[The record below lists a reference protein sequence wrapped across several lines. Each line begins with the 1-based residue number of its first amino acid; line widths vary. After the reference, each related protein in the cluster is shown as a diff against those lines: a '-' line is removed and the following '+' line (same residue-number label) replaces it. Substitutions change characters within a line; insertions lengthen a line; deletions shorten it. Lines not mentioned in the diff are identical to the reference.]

1 MTGRPSLEGA
11 VAGGLLGLAAGDA
24 LGSTVEFMGPQE
36 IELQY
41 GTHRE
46 MIGGGAFR
54 WEPGQ
59 GTDDTA
65 LAKAV
70 AAAYLDGEYSLG
82 KVADEF
88 LDWFYSDPPDIGNAT
103 RRALGRLAEDG
114 DPTISGLASENSC
127 GNGSLMRALPTAL
140 ARPDPERRRR
150 ETAEISAVTHAH
162 PKCVDSCIAYNE
174 MAAALLDGADPGQ
187 AAAAARALD
196 LHPTVR
202 ETLDLPAD
210 LPVDRL
216 RTSGY
221 VIHSLG
227 CAVWA
232 IQQPMDFE
240 ETLVKLVNRG
250 NDADTTGAIAGGLLG
265 IIVGVDGIPGRWLSP
280 LEYREYFTQAARRLV
295 QIRG

>member
-1 MTGRPSLEGA
+1 MTDRPSLERA
-11 VAGGLLGLAAGDA
+11 IAGGLLGVAAGDA
-24 LGSTVEFMGPQE
+24 LGSTVEFMSAEE
-36 IELQY
+36 IKRWH

-46 MIGGGAFR
+46 MTGGGAFG

-65 LAKAV
+65 LTKAV
-70 AAAYLDGEYSLG
+70 TAAYLDGEYRLS

-88 LDWFYSDPPDIGNAT
+88 LAWYYTGPPDIGGAT
-103 RRALGRLAEDG
+103 RRALENLAEHG
-114 DPTISGLASENSC
+114 DPTASGLRSENSC

-140 ARPDPERRRR
+140 ARTDPERRRR

-174 MAAALLDGADPGQ
+174 IAAALLDGASPAQ
-187 AAAAARALD
+187 AVAAARALD
-196 LHPTVR
+196 LHPAVR

-210 LPVDRL
+210 LPVTAL
-216 RTSGY
+216 RTGGY
-221 VIHSLG
+221 VVHSLG

-232 IQQPMDFE
+232 IQQPPDFE
-240 ETLVKLVNRG
+240 ERLVKLVNRG
-250 NDADTTGAIAGGLLG
+250 DDADTTGAIAGGLLG
-265 IIVGVDGIPGRWLSP
+265 IIAGVDGIPGRWLAP
-280 LEYREYFTQAARRLV
+280 LEYGAYFTQAARRLA

>member
-1 MTGRPSLEGA
+1 MTGRPSPEGA
-11 VAGGLLGLAAGDA
+11 VAGGLLGVAAGDA
-24 LGSTVEFMGPQE
+24 LGSTVEFMSPRE

-65 LAKAV
+65 LTKAV
-70 AAAYLDGEYSLG
+70 TAAYLDGEYSLS

-88 LDWFYSDPPDIGNAT
+88 LDWFYADPPDIGNAT
-103 RRALGRLAEDG
+103 RRALSRLAEHG

-150 ETAEISAVTHAH
+150 ETAEISAITHAH

-174 MAAALLDGADPGQ
+174 MAAALLDGADPAQ
-187 AAAAARALD
+187 AVAAARALD

-216 RTSGY
+216 STSGY
-221 VIHSLG
+221 VIHSLDARCG
-227 CAVWA
+227 
-232 IQQPMDFE
+232 PSN
-240 ETLVKLVNRG
+240 NRRTSRKRWS
-250 NDADTTGAIAGGLLG
+250 NWSTGATTPTP
-265 IIVGVDGIPGRWLSP
+265 PGP
-280 LEYREYFTQAARRLV
+280 
-295 QIRG
+295 

>member
-1 MTGRPSLEGA
+1 MTGRPSLEQA
-11 VAGGLLGLAAGDA
+11 VAGGLLGVAAGDA
-24 LGSTVEFMGPQE
+24 LGSTVEFMRPRE
-36 IELQY
+36 IERQY

-65 LAKAV
+65 LTKAV

-88 LDWFYSDPPDIGNAT
+88 LDWFYADPPDIGNAT
-103 RRALGRLAEDG
+103 AAALGRLAEHG

-174 MAAALLDGADPGQ
+174 MAAALLNGADPGQ
-187 AAAAARALD
+187 AVNAARALD

-210 LPVDRL
+210 LPAARL

-221 VIHSLG
+221 VVHSLG

-232 IQQPMDFE
+232 VQQPTDFE

-250 NDADTTGAIAGGLLG
+250 YDADTTGAIAGGLLG
-265 IIVGVDGIPGRWLSP
+265 IIVGVDGIPNRWRDP
-280 LEYREYFTQAARRLV
+280 LEYGEYFTRAAHRLV